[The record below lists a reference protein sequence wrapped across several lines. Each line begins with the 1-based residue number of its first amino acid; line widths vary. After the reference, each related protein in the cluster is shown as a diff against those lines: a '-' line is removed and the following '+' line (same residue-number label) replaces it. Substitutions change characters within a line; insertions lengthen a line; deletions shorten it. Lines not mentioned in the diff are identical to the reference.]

1 MKTLKLLSLLLF
13 VPLVFHAQK
22 SLTGL
27 WIGTLSNDSTT
38 IRKDQSFEI
47 ALTQY
52 KEKVY
57 GYSRSTFIINDT
69 LYYILKRVKGTIDG
83 EICEVKDDE
92 IVSYN
97 FRGHL
102 NKGVK
107 VTTTFRR
114 NLQDSAWHLA
124 GEWKTNK
131 TKKFY
136 SISGKVDLKEEAD
149 YEKSKIFPHLEELK
163 IDKELEFYAASKK
176 PVPVADTKLAAVTKK
191 EEKQQTQT
199 IIAKTEPQNSP
210 GLPSN
215 SIAKEQKK
223 DIGNPSSA
231 TPEIKQQATVV
242 TKEKTQKA
250 SEEAIA
256 SSTIKKSDLPA
267 STLPAEQK
275 KNVDAEISKPEIKKQ
290 DIIVKRSEPVPVA
303 LPSQKAPVADTRVAV
318 TKKEQQTPPT
328 PTRTEPQKSSELP
341 SNTIVKEQKKDIG
354 NPSSTAPEI
363 KQQGTAVTKEETQKA
378 SEEAIASS
386 TIKKSV
392 LPASTLP
399 AEQKKNVGA
408 EIPKPEIKK
417 QDVIVKRSGP
427 VSATETIEPKTETK
441 KIDPSSIAKSTE
453 KNKVITR
460 EVLQPEFKIPSAAAF
475 VEQRKTVAPQVV
487 EFKSDSLELKLYD
500 NGEIDGDTVSV
511 LLNGEILLTKQGLKA
526 SAIKKTIYIQP
537 GSNEITLVLYAE
549 NLGKYPPNT
558 GLLVVHDGEDVYQVR
573 FSADLQQNA
582 SVIFRRKK

>member
-38 IRKDQSFEI
+38 VRKDQSFEI

-102 NKGVK
+102 DKGVK

-136 SISGKVDLKEEAD
+136 SISGKVDLKEEAN

-163 IDKELEFYAASKK
+163 IDKELEFYVASKK
-176 PVPVADTKLAAVTKK
+176 PAPVADTKMAAVTKK
-191 EEKQQTQT
+191 EENQKKQP
-199 IIAKTEPQNSP
+199 IIAKAEPQKSS

-215 SIAKEQKK
+215 TITKEQKK
-223 DIGNPSSA
+223 DVGNPSSGE
-231 TPEIKQQATVV
+231 PRIKKQEPVII
-242 TKEKTQKA
+242 KEEPVQT

-256 SSTIKKSDLPA
+256 SSTIKKSA
-267 STLPAEQK
+267 
-275 KNVDAEISKPEIKKQ
+275 
-290 DIIVKRSEPVPVA
+290 
-303 LPSQKAPVADTRVAV
+303 
-318 TKKEQQTPPT
+318 
-328 PTRTEPQKSSELP
+328 
-341 SNTIVKEQKKDIG
+341 
-354 NPSSTAPEI
+354 
-363 KQQGTAVTKEETQKA
+363 
-378 SEEAIASS
+378 
-386 TIKKSV
+386 

-417 QDVIVKRSGP
+417 QDIVVKRSEP
-427 VSATETIEPKTETK
+427 IPTPEAIEPKAETK
-441 KIDPSSIAKSTE
+441 KIDPSSVAKSTE
-453 KNKVITR
+453 EKKIITR
-460 EVLQPEFKIPSAAAF
+460 EALQPEFKTPSAAAF

-511 LLNGEILLTKQGLKA
+511 LLNGEILLAKQGLKA

-537 GSNEITLVLYAE
+537 GSDEITLVLYAE

-582 SVIFRRKK
+582 AVVLRRKK

>member
-13 VPLVFHAQK
+13 VPLVFHAQN

-38 IRKDQSFEI
+38 VRKDQSFEI

-52 KEKVY
+52 KGKVY

-102 NKGVK
+102 DKGVK

-136 SISGKVDLKEEAD
+136 SISGKVDLKEETN

-176 PVPVADTKLAAVTKK
+176 PAPVADTKMAAITKK
-191 EEKQQTQT
+191 EQQTQPT
-199 IIAKTEPQNSP
+199 LTKTESQISSE
-210 GLPSN
+210 LPSN
-215 SIAKEQKK
+215 TIAKEQKK

-231 TPEIKQQATVV
+231 APEIKQQATVV

-267 STLPAEQK
+267 STLPVGQK
-275 KNVDAEISKPEIKKQ
+275 KNVNHEVPKPELKKQ
-290 DIIVKRSEPVPVA
+290 ETAVKKDDPLPATVEIVS
-303 LPSQKAPVADTRVAV
+303 SGI
-318 TKKEQQTPPT
+318 TKK
-328 PTRTEPQKSSELP
+328 S
-341 SNTIVKEQKKDIG
+341 D
-354 NPSSTAPEI
+354 
-363 KQQGTAVTKEETQKA
+363 
-378 SEEAIASS
+378 
-386 TIKKSV
+386 

-408 EIPKPEIKK
+408 EMAKPAIKK
-417 QDVIVKRSGP
+417 QDAIVKRTGTTP
-427 VSATETIEPKTETK
+427 TTETVEPKTVTK
-441 KIDPSSIAKSTE
+441 KIDPASIAKSTE
-453 KNKVITR
+453 ENKIITR
-460 EVLQPEFKIPSAAAF
+460 ETLQPEFKIPSAAAF
-475 VEQRKTVAPQVV
+475 VEQRKTVAPQVL

-500 NGEIDGDTVSV
+500 NGEIDGDTVSI
-511 LLNGEILLTKQGLKA
+511 LLNGEIVLAKQGLKA

-537 GSNEITLVLYAE
+537 GSDEITLVLYAE

-573 FSADLQQNA
+573 FSADLRQNA
-582 SVIFRRKK
+582 AVVFRRKK

>member
-38 IRKDQSFEI
+38 VRKDQSFEI

-83 EICEVKDDE
+83 ETCEVKDDE

-97 FRGHL
+97 FRGKL
-102 NKGVK
+102 DKGVK

-136 SISGKVDLKEEAD
+136 SISGKVDLKEEAN

-163 IDKELEFYAASKK
+163 IDKEIEFYAASKK
-176 PVPVADTKLAAVTKK
+176 PVTPVDDTKIVVANKK
-191 EEKQQTQT
+191 EEKKQTT
-199 IIAKTEPQNSP
+199 VPVIAKSETSKSE
-210 GLPSN
+210 LPSN
-215 SIAKEQKK
+215 TIRSEAKK
-223 DIGNPSSA
+223 DITSK
-231 TPEIKQQATVV
+231 TPESELKKQEAVV
-242 TKEKTQKA
+242 KKEEPTQV
-250 SEEAIA
+250 SEEAVA
-256 SSTIKKSDLPA
+256 FSGVKKSALPA
-267 STLPAEQK
+267 SNMPAEQK
-275 KNVDAEISKPEIKKQ
+275 KNVAGD
-290 DIIVKRSEPVPVA
+290 
-303 LPSQKAPVADTRVAV
+303 
-318 TKKEQQTPPT
+318 
-328 PTRTEPQKSSELP
+328 
-341 SNTIVKEQKKDIG
+341 
-354 NPSSTAPEI
+354 
-363 KQQGTAVTKEETQKA
+363 
-378 SEEAIASS
+378 
-386 TIKKSV
+386 
-392 LPASTLP
+392 
-399 AEQKKNVGA
+399 
-408 EIPKPEIKK
+408 IPKPEIRN
-417 QDVIVKRSGP
+417 QSPGVKINEP
-427 VSATETIEPKTETK
+427 ISAISEMEAETK
-441 KIDPSSIAKSTE
+441 KPDPEIIAKSNTE
-453 KNKVITR
+453 KKVITSGI
-460 EVLQPEFKIPSAAAF
+460 LPPEFKIPSAAAF

-511 LLNGEILLTKQGLKA
+511 LLNGDILLAKQGLKA

-582 SVIFRRKK
+582 AVVLRRKK